1 MKESTQVY
9 LFVFAIVAVTAF
21 LLSGV
26 FANIVV
32 IDNSNSTKLTA
43 IEDDSFEPHDI
54 HNVQV
59 IVPKVENK
67 TTTHSNNNTTLIR
80 NITNDIIEV
89 ADDTWNNWIRSDA
102 P

>member
-43 IEDDSFEPHDI
+43 IEDDSFEPHEI

-59 IVPKVENK
+59 IVPKPVNK
-67 TTTHSNNNTTLIR
+67 TQPSNNTSTIT

-89 ADDTWNNWIRSDA
+89 ADDTWNNWVRSDIYG
-102 P
+102 